1 MQYKVLCTLK
11 FVYDLIMHSLDC
23 TERLTE
29 RIQSFNNTRCS
40 CFGIALNKW
49 NLQYIGINMHMV
61 VQFYFSNKK

>member
-1 MQYKVLCTLK
+1 
-11 FVYDLIMHSLDC
+11 MHSLDC

-61 VQFYFSNKK
+61 VQFYFSNKKQLL